1 MKAFEFAGEV
11 ERIVDPDSLADFADG
26 EVGRFQQL
34 RRQRVSDGLEI
45 VVRRNSDDLPEPP
58 GEGVGEIPADTI
70 RMRQPRIADDPA
82 VRQRSFAEFRTRG
95 KSIAEEL
102 RLLIR
107 NPIADDSPS
116 ELRIIKEAAGAA
128 Q

>member
-58 GEGVGEIPADTI
+58 GEGVGGESIPF
-70 RMRQPRIADDPA
+70 RQLGVAPGVSGIFT
-82 VRQRSFAEFRTRG
+82 Q
-95 KSIAEEL
+95 I
-102 RLLIR
+102 
-107 NPIADDSPS
+107 
-116 ELRIIKEAAGAA
+116 AAGAA
-128 Q
+128 DSGVPYGKTQDAGRQAVERQRYD